1 MLNNDPH
8 PQDAN
13 RQHELDSL
21 RRRMLRDLETFLSRA
36 MHQPSRRL
44 QAKAPAGPPP
54 QPPQPNCPKRYT
66 LLSLN

>member
-1 MLNNDPH
+1 MLNDDPH
-8 PQDAN
+8 PHDAN

-21 RRRMLRDLETFLSRA
+21 RRRMLRDLENFLSQA

-44 QAKAPAGPPP
+44 QAKVPSKPLP
-54 QPPQPNCPKRYT
+54 QPPQPHWPKRYT